1 MSIEQLIP
9 SLGKELNKLRARL
22 AHVEELLG
30 VGVSVEKSSNVDRS
44 CLICGITWQMGVTSV
59 PQHMVGRRHRANM
72 EKLSKFPPPPFK
84 APTPSFKLPPPP
96 FKAPTPSSKISP
108 LSSLNVHSS
117 SFMPDATSSQSTVCT
132 SVELSTKSKVSF
144 FHRINLY
151 FSRCGWTYI
160 EENITQFRSSSFP
173 SLAHMQRGR
182 LLLPSWPSP
191 K

>member
-30 VGVSVEKSSNVDRS
+30 VGVAVEKSSNVDRS

-132 SVELSTKSKVSF
+132 SVELSTKSKAPPHSPPSHICSVVGCCFPPGPRQSKVST
-144 FHRINLY
+144 L
-151 FSRCGWTYI
+151 
-160 EENITQFRSSSFP
+160 NI
-173 SLAHMQRGR
+173 
-182 LLLPSWPSP
+182 
-191 K
+191 

>member
-30 VGVSVEKSSNVDRS
+30 VGVSVKKSSNVDRS

-132 SVELSTKSKVSF
+132 SVELSTKSKAPPHSPPSHICSVVG
-144 FHRINLY
+144 
-151 FSRCGWTYI
+151 CC
-160 EENITQFRSSSFP
+160 FP
-173 SLAHMQRGR
+173 PGPR
-182 LLLPSWPSP
+182 LLLHHLPSP
-191 K
+191 SSHLSST

>member
-9 SLGKELNKLRARL
+9 SLGKELNELRSRL

-84 APTPSFKLPPPP
+84 APTPS
-96 FKAPTPSSKISP
+96 SKISP

-151 FSRCGWTYI
+151 FSRCVHTLREISHNSAPPHSPPSHICSVVGCCFPPGPRQSKVSTL
-160 EENITQFRSSSFP
+160 NI
-173 SLAHMQRGR
+173 
-182 LLLPSWPSP
+182 
-191 K
+191 